1 VTIPPEPPLSP
12 QSRDLVVL
20 GEAMM
25 SLVPEHHE
33 SFRRSRHL
41 RRLTGGAE
49 ANVAVAVSRLGH
61 RVTWIGRVG
70 DDLTGEGVLDDLR
83 QEGVFLDQAIVD
95 DSAHTGILIREIP
108 SVAPSRVSY
117 ARRDSAG
124 ARISP
129 ADIDPAVVAA
139 HTMAHVTGVT
149 AALSESAREAVR
161 FFLQTARD
169 HNVTTVFDLNYRSR
183 LWSPEQAGPVFRE
196 LAGMAD
202 IVTGGVDEWRLAFGV
217 DNLTDIDLPATT
229 TLVMTAGDA
238 EVNARVAG
246 EILSA
251 PAMSAHPEDVVGAGD
266 AFIGGVLSALLAGTD
281 WPTALR
287 QGTYCG
293 ARVVSS
299 LGDWGNL
306 PWGEKGLVTI
316 PDSNQEVMR

>member
-1 VTIPPEPPLSP
+1 MTVAPHATTA
-12 QSRDLVVL
+12 QTRDLVVL

-33 SFRRSRHL
+33 NVRRSRHL

-49 ANVAVAVSRLGH
+49 ANVAVAASRLGH

-83 QEGVFLDQAIVD
+83 QEGVFLDQVIVD

-108 SVAPSRVSY
+108 PVAPSRVSY

-124 ARISP
+124 SRISP
-129 ADIDPAVVAA
+129 EDINPAVVAA

-149 AALSESAREAVR
+149 AALSESALEAAK
-161 FFLQTARD
+161 FFLHTARE

-183 LWSPEQAGPVFRE
+183 LWSPEKAGPVFRE
-196 LAGMAD
+196 LADMAD
-202 IVTGGVDEWRLAFGV
+202 IVSGGVDEWRIAFGV
-217 DNLTDIDLPATT
+217 DDIQDIDLPPEK
-229 TLVMTAGDA
+229 TLIMTAGDGD
-238 EVNARVAG
+238 VRARVAG
-246 EILSA
+246 EIISA
-251 PAMSAHPEDVVGAGD
+251 PSMPAHPEDVVGAGD
-266 AFIGGVLSALLAGTD
+266 AFIAGVLSARLAGAD
-281 WPTALR
+281 WHTALR

-306 PWGEKGLVTI
+306 PWGHNGLVTI
-316 PDSNQEVMR
+316 PDDNQEVMR

>member
-1 VTIPPEPPLSP
+1 MTAPPEAPLHH
-12 QSRDLVVL
+12 QARDLIVL

-33 SFRRSRHL
+33 NLRRSRHL

-49 ANVAVAVSRLGH
+49 ANVAVAASRLG
-61 RVTWIGRVG
+61 RQVTWIGRVG
-70 DDLTGEGVLDDLR
+70 DDLPGEGVLDDLR
-83 QEGVFLDQAIVD
+83 QEGVFLDQVIVD
-95 DSAHTGILIREIP
+95 DSTHTGIIIREVP
-108 SVAPSRVSY
+108 AVGPSRVSY

-129 ADIDPAVVAA
+129 EDINPAVVAA

-149 AALSESAREAVR
+149 AALSSSALEAVR
-161 FFLQTARD
+161 FFLRTARE

-183 LWSPEQAGPVFRE
+183 LWSPQTAGPVLRE
-196 LAGMAD
+196 LAGMAA
-202 IVTGGVDEWRLAFGV
+202 IVSGGIDEWRMAFGV
-217 DNLTDIDLPATT
+217 EDIRAIDLSPEK
-229 TLVMTAGDA
+229 TLVMTAGEG
-238 EVNARVAG
+238 EVTARVAG

-251 PAMSAHPEDVVGAGD
+251 PSMPAHPQDVVGAGD
-266 AFIGGVLSALLAGTD
+266 AFTGGVLSALLAGAD

-306 PWGEKGLVTI
+306 PWGHNGLVAI
-316 PDSNQEVMR
+316 PESNQEVMR